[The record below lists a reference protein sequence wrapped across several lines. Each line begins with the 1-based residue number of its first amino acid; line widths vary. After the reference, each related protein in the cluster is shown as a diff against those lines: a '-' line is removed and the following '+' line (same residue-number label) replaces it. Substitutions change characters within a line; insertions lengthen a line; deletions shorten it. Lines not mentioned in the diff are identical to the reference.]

1 MNVGKVAGMAAA
13 ACAGVVL
20 SALLTGC
27 GNSVQIALTDSTG
40 VHVGT
45 FEVADTPIPAVSYS
59 TGPRF
64 FATTR
69 KDCTA
74 GFTVY
79 GSASI
84 TNETHAL
91 GIYDSV
97 EVKNLVLTGTVYSVQ
112 APTNGCTCA
121 GRAEAVE

>member
-1 MNVGKVAGMAAA
+1 MKQKIKALAIGAALAIA
-13 ACAGVVL
+13 A
-20 SALLTGC
+20 GC
-27 GNSVQIALTDSTG
+27 GTSTTIVLTDSTG

-64 FATTR
+64 AAMTR
-69 KDCTA
+69 KGSINGLYVD
-74 GFTVY
+74 

-91 GIYDSV
+91 GIYDSF
-97 EVKNLVLTGTVYSVQ
+97 EVKHLRIEAVADTSDGATNATV
-112 APTNGCTCA
+112 
-121 GRAEAVE
+121 RAELEPERAELDAK

>member
-1 MNVGKVAGMAAA
+1 MKQKIKALAIGAALAIA
-13 ACAGVVL
+13 A
-20 SALLTGC
+20 GC
-27 GNSVQIALTDSTG
+27 GTSTTIVLTDSTG

-64 FATTR
+64 AAMTR
-69 KDCTA
+69 KGSINGLYVD
-74 GFTVY
+74 

-91 GIYDSV
+91 GIYDSY
-97 EVKNLVLTGTVYSVQ
+97 EVKNLRVKAIADTADGATNATVR
-112 APTNGCTCA
+112 AKLEPE
-121 GRAEAVE
+121 RAELDAK

>member
-1 MNVGKVAGMAAA
+1 MKQKIKAMAIGAA
-13 ACAGVVL
+13 L
-20 SALLTGC
+20 SIAAGC
-27 GNSVQIALTDSTG
+27 GTSTTIVLTDSTG

-64 FATTR
+64 AAMTR
-69 KDCTA
+69 K
-74 GFTVY
+74 GSINGLYVS

-91 GIYDSV
+91 GIYDSY
-97 EVKNLVLTGTVYSVQ
+97 EVKTLRVDAVAHTSDGATNATV
-112 APTNGCTCA
+112 
-121 GRAEAVE
+121 RAELGPERAELDAR

>member
-1 MNVGKVAGMAAA
+1 MKQKIKALAIGAALVITA
-13 ACAGVVL
+13 
-20 SALLTGC
+20 GC
-27 GNSVQIALTDSTG
+27 GTSTTIVLTDSTG

-64 FATTR
+64 AAMTR
-69 KDCTA
+69 K
-74 GFTVY
+74 GSINGLYVS

-91 GIYDSV
+91 GIYDSY
-97 EVKNLVLTGTVYSVQ
+97 EVKNLRVDAIAHTADGATNATVR
-112 APTNGCTCA
+112 AALEPE
-121 GRAEAVE
+121 RAELDAK

>member
-1 MNVGKVAGMAAA
+1 MKQKIKAMAIGAA
-13 ACAGVVL
+13 LAIA
-20 SALLTGC
+20 AGC
-27 GNSVQIALTDSTG
+27 GTSTTIVLTDSTG

-64 FATTR
+64 AAMTR
-69 KDCTA
+69 K
-74 GFTVY
+74 GSINGLYVS

-91 GIYDSV
+91 GIYDSY
-97 EVKNLVLTGTVYSVQ
+97 EVKTLRVDAVAHTSDG
-112 APTNGCTCA
+112 ATNA
-121 GRAEAVE
+121 NVRAELEPERAELDAK

>member
-1 MNVGKVAGMAAA
+1 MKLKTGFALAG
-13 ACAGVVL
+13 L
-20 SALLTGC
+20 ALAIAGC
-27 GNSVQIALTDSTG
+27 GTSTTIVLTDSTG

-64 FATTR
+64 AAMTR
-69 KDCTA
+69 K
-74 GFTVY
+74 GSINGLYVS

-91 GIYDSV
+91 GIYDGY
-97 EVKNLVLTGTVYSVQ
+97 EVKTLRIDAVAHTSDC
-112 APTNGCTCA
+112 ATNA
-121 GRAEAVE
+121 NGRAAIEPEQAELDSK

>member
-1 MNVGKVAGMAAA
+1 MKQKIKALAIFAALAIA
-13 ACAGVVL
+13 A
-20 SALLTGC
+20 GC
-27 GNSVQIALTDSTG
+27 GTSTTIVLTDSTG

-64 FATTR
+64 AAMTR
-69 KDCTA
+69 K
-74 GFTVY
+74 GSINGLYVS

-91 GIYDSV
+91 GIYDSY
-97 EVKNLVLTGTVYSVQ
+97 EVKTLRVDAVAHTSDGATNATVRAALEPEQ
-112 APTNGCTCA
+112 AELDA
-121 GRAEAVE
+121 K

>member
-1 MNVGKVAGMAAA
+1 MKQKIKAMAIGAA
-13 ACAGVVL
+13 L
-20 SALLTGC
+20 SIAAGC
-27 GNSVQIALTDSTG
+27 GTSTTIVLTDSTG

-64 FATTR
+64 AAMTR
-69 KDCTA
+69 K
-74 GFTVY
+74 GSINGLYVS

-91 GIYDSV
+91 GIYDSY
-97 EVKNLVLTGTVYSVQ
+97 EVKTLRVDAVADTADGATNATVR
-112 APTNGCTCA
+112 AALGPE
-121 GRAEAVE
+121 RAELDAR

>member
-1 MNVGKVAGMAAA
+1 MKQKIKAMAIGAA
-13 ACAGVVL
+13 L
-20 SALLTGC
+20 SIAAGC
-27 GNSVQIALTDSTG
+27 GTSTTIVLTDSTG

-64 FATTR
+64 AAMTR
-69 KDCTA
+69 K
-74 GFTVY
+74 GSINGLYVS

-91 GIYDSV
+91 GIYDSY
-97 EVKNLVLTGTVYSVQ
+97 EVKTLRVDAVAHTSDGATNATV
-112 APTNGCTCA
+112 
-121 GRAEAVE
+121 RAAIEQELAELDTK

>member
-1 MNVGKVAGMAAA
+1 MKLKTGIALAGLA
-13 ACAGVVL
+13 L
-20 SALLTGC
+20 SIAGC
-27 GNSVQIALTDSTG
+27 GTSTTIVLTDSTG

-64 FATTR
+64 VAMTR
-69 KDCTA
+69 K
-74 GFTVY
+74 GSINGLYVS

-91 GIYDSV
+91 GLYDSY
-97 EVKNLVLTGTVYSVQ
+97 EVKTLRVDAVAHTSDVATNATVRAALEPEQ
-112 APTNGCTCA
+112 AELDA
-121 GRAEAVE
+121 K